1 MAKIS
6 EQSIEKIRNR
16 ADVVEIISKYVSL
29 KKRGRNYFGLCPFHN
44 EKTPSF
50 SVNPEKQIFKCFG
63 CGTGGSSIDFIMEFE
78 KLDFI
83 ESVKYLAEQYNIE
96 IEQSSYSN
104 KIKDISADLYDM
116 NTKVSDL
123 YQNNLLNNN
132 SILTHLLDRG
142 LSKNIIEKFS
152 VGLSYIEKD
161 KVLKML
167 QGNYGS
173 KSMLES
179 GLFINVKTG
188 YMDRFRNRIMF
199 SLFNITGKVIGFAGR
214 AIDKNEKAKYINSPE
229 TKVYNKSKLLY
240 GLHETKNEISS
251 QDSAIVVE
259 GYIDFLQLYQ
269 NGIKNVVAVSGTSLT
284 DGHAHILR
292 RLTENIFIAYDGD
305 KAGKSASIRAGFI
318 LLKNGLNPKIIQIP
332 NNIDPDEWILKSG
345 VKPFLNAV
353 EESIPLIDFCFIEFE
368 KSPKKDNVVTFINE
382 ILNELSVIRDEVLV
396 EINLKKLSEITNISF
411 DSIKKKYNG
420 IQKKIDERFA
430 FQEKRKLKLS
440 TDNISIE
447 DDLIR
452 LCFSKDNDIRHEIYN
467 TLDSSWLMNPQIK
480 KIYEQIYIH
489 LNSEY
494 EPDSTVILDQL
505 QQPDQKE
512 AHHRL
517 VELIFEIERIH
528 PTLEMARDSI
538 TRIKYIWL
546 KQNLEKLRLKLKDNE
561 NNFQDSTKLINQI
574 TEIQSQMNSIKGRS

>member
-6 EQSIEKIRNR
+6 EQTIEKIRNR
-16 ADVVEIISKYVSL
+16 ADIIDIISKYVSL

-83 ESVKYLAEQYNIE
+83 ESVRYLAQQYNIE
-96 IEQSSYSN
+96 IEESN
-104 KIKDISADLYDM
+104 YNKKIKDISADLYDM
-116 NTKVSDL
+116 NAKISDS
-123 YQNNLLNNN
+123 YQRNLLNNS

-142 LSKNIIEKFS
+142 LSKDIIEKFS
-152 VGLSYIEKD
+152 IGLSYIEKD
-161 KVLKML
+161 KILKAL
-167 QGNYGS
+167 QGDYGS

-179 GLFINVKTG
+179 GLFINTKTG

-199 SLFNITGKVIGFAGR
+199 SLFDITGKIIGFAGR

-229 TKVYNKSKLLY
+229 TKIYNKSKLLY

-251 QDSAIVVE
+251 QDSAVIVE

-284 DGHAHILR
+284 DGHAHILK
-292 RLTENIFIAYDGD
+292 RLTDNIFIAYDGD

-318 LLKNGLNPKIIQIP
+318 LLKNGLNPKIVQIP
-332 NNIDPDEWILKSG
+332 DNMDPDEWVLKSG
-345 VKPFLNAV
+345 VEPFLSSL
-353 EESIPLIDFCFIEFE
+353 EESIPLIDFCFIEFK
-368 KSPKKDNVVTFINE
+368 KSSKKDNIVTFINQ
-382 ILNELSVIRDEVLV
+382 IIDELSMIRDEVVV
-396 EINLKKLSEITNISF
+396 EINLKKLSEITTISF
-411 DSIKKKYNG
+411 DSIKKKYG
-420 IQKKIDERFA
+420 EIRKKIDGRSA
-430 FQEKRKLKLS
+430 FQREQKLEPS
-440 TDNISIE
+440 IDNISVE

-452 LCFSKDNDIRHEIYN
+452 LCFSKDNDIRHEIYK
-467 TLDSSWLMNPQIK
+467 TLDSSWLMNSEVK
-480 KIYEQIYIH
+480 KIYEHIYIH

-494 EPDSTVILDQL
+494 EPDPKVILDQL
-505 QQPDQKE
+505 QQLGQKE
-512 AHHRL
+512 AHHKL
-517 VELIFEIERIH
+517 VELIFEIEKIY
-528 PTLEMARDSI
+528 PTLEMTRDSI

-546 KQNLEKLRLKLKDNE
+546 KKNLEELRLKLKDNE
-561 NNFQDSTKLINQI
+561 NNFNDSTTLINEI
-574 TEIQSQMNSIKGRS
+574 TEIQSQMNSIKGIS

>member
-517 VELIFEIERIH
+517 VELIFEIEKIH

-546 KQNLEKLRLKLKDNE
+546 KQNLEKLRLKLKDSE

>member
-546 KQNLEKLRLKLKDNE
+546 KQNLEKLRLKLKDSE